1 MSLPYTH
8 SSQHQTVTDTISA
21 ESIQSRAP
29 SGHLITWCYPP
40 QFWDGLSKVP
50 LTLSALVEL
59 NRRNRAQPA
68 LSPPLISPDGLTR
81 DLARFAR
88 HGGPDLRDIRGDFA
102 SAIRKQQ
109 RAGAMGSSSQ
119 SPGSQSDGPIIA
131 TAPGAGMI
139 KIRKSS
145 PYRPEFNQHLID
157 HGVHTTWKSQ
167 KIDLEQV
174 RAALVVPRPSLS
186 FSNFSESAFEAFQET
201 NDQAEDGRDVLEN
214 IFPSITGP
222 LEDNYPFAK
231 SMRFGNLEP
240 LTDETIKAPKPD
252 IALGALPGQLNP
264 IVRHELQHHIVP
276 SAATDKLIVV
286 PNFFVEVK
294 GPEGSAAVILRQAR
308 YDGAVGTRAMHSLQ
322 NYGRE
327 HPVYDGK
334 AYTYSSTYHG
344 GTGTLH
350 LYAHHSTVPTTP
362 GGQPEYHVN
371 QLKAYALTSD
381 RDAFVQGATA
391 YRNLRDLAKQ
401 HRDTFIRDANSRR

>member
-8 SSQHQTVTDTISA
+8 SSQHQT
-21 ESIQSRAP
+21 
-29 SGHLITWCYPP
+29 
-40 QFWDGLSKVP
+40 FWDGLSKVS
-50 LTLSALVEL
+50 LELSALVEL

-68 LSPPLISPDGLTR
+68 LSPPLLSPDGLTR

-88 HGGPDLRDIRGDFA
+88 HGGPDLRGLRGDFA
-102 SAIRKQQ
+102 SAIP
-109 RAGAMGSSSQ
+109 SQ
-119 SPGSQSDGPIIA
+119 SASPIIA
-131 TAPGAGMI
+131 TAPGTGII

-145 PYRPEFNQHLID
+145 PYGPEFNQHLID

-186 FSNFSESAFEAFQET
+186 LSNFSESAFEVFQEINAQA
-201 NDQAEDGRDVLEN
+201 NDKRDVLEN
-214 IFPSITGP
+214 VFPSINGP
-222 LEDNYPFAK
+222 LEDNYPSTK
-231 SMRFGNLEP
+231 NIIFGNLKL
-240 LTDETIKAPKPD
+240 LTDQTIMAPKPD
-252 IALGALPGQLNP
+252 IALGALPEQLDP
-264 IVRHELQHHIVP
+264 I
-276 SAATDKLIVV
+276 
-286 PNFFVEVK
+286 VK
-294 GPEGSAAVILRQAR
+294 GPEGSAAVMLRQAR

-371 QLKAYALTSD
+371 QLRAYALTSD
-381 RDAFVQGATA
+381 RETFVQGTTA

-401 HRDTFIRDANSRR
+401 HRDTFIRDANFRR

>member
-1 MSLPYTH
+1 
-8 SSQHQTVTDTISA
+8 
-21 ESIQSRAP
+21 
-29 SGHLITWCYPP
+29 
-40 QFWDGLSKVP
+40 
-50 LTLSALVEL
+50 
-59 NRRNRAQPA
+59 
-68 LSPPLISPDGLTR
+68 
-81 DLARFAR
+81 
-88 HGGPDLRDIRGDFA
+88 
-102 SAIRKQQ
+102 
-109 RAGAMGSSSQ
+109 MGSSSQ
-119 SPGSQSDGPIIA
+119 SPASQSAGPIIA
-131 TAPGAGMI
+131 TAPGTGII

-145 PYRPEFNQHLID
+145 PYGPEFNQHLID

-174 RAALVVPRPSLS
+174 RAVLVVPRPSLS
-186 FSNFSESAFEAFQET
+186 LSNFSESAFKVFQEINAQA
-201 NDQAEDGRDVLEN
+201 NDERDVLDN
-214 IFPSITGP
+214 VFPCINGH
-222 LEDNYPFAK
+222 LEDNYLSAK
-231 SMRFGNLEP
+231 SVIFGNLEP
-240 LTDETIKAPKPD
+240 LTDETITAPKPD
-252 IALGALPGQLNP
+252 IALGALPEQLDP

-276 SAATDKLIVV
+276 STATDRLIV

-294 GPEGSAAVILRQAR
+294 GPEGSGAVMLRQAR

-371 QLKAYALTSD
+371 QLRAYALTSD
-381 RDAFVQGATA
+381 RETFVQGATA
-391 YRNLRDLAKQ
+391 YRNLRDLAGQ